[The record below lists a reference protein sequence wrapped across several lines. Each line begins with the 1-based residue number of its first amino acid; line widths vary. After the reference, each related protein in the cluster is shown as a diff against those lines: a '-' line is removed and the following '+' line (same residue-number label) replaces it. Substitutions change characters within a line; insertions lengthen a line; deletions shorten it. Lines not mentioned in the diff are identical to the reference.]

1 MGGNARR
8 PTPSK
13 TQSRPTGSLTHPPLK
28 KEAPALGARGVGRA
42 GGFGFHRGEPCGDE
56 GKSATPSIK
65 NAAVAQFNDAF
76 G

>member
-8 PTPSK
+8 PTPSQ
-13 TQSRPTGSLTHPPLK
+13 TQSRPAGSLTHPTLK
-28 KEAPALGARGVGRA
+28 KEAPALGARGLVEPGLRVPY
-42 GGFGFHRGEPCGDE
+42 GEPCGDE